1 MKNYIIALTLFFS
14 VSLPSCDTLQQA
26 ANDYLNEPTLAEIGM
41 GLKQALEFGIS
52 EGATVLSKRDGYFK
66 SVYKILL
73 PEEARVVTERL
84 KIIPGFTNLEE
95 IILEKLNRAAEDAA
109 KSAAPIFLDAIREMT
124 FDDAMRILMG
134 ADNAATT
141 YLNQKTFTPLYQ
153 EFKPVIVTSLNKF
166 NAIQYWADAV
176 NAYNKIPFVEKV
188 NPNLDEYVTEKALE
202 GLFGMVAN
210 KELAIRNDLSQRTT
224 DLLKKVFAKQDR
236 N

>member
-1 MKNYIIALTLFFS
+1 MKKHIIALTIFFAIT
-14 VSLPSCDTLQQA
+14 LPSCDTLRQA
-26 ANDYLNEPTLAEIGM
+26 ADDYLNEPTLAEIGM

-52 EGATVLSKRDGYFK
+52 EGSKILAERDGYYK

-73 PEEARVVTERL
+73 PEEARIVTERL
-84 KIIPGFTNLEE
+84 KVIPGFTNLEE

-109 KSAAPIFLDAIREMT
+109 KSAAPIFVDAIQAMT
-124 FDDAMRILMG
+124 FDDALNILMG
-134 ADNAATT
+134 ADDAATQ
-141 YLNQKTFTPLYQ
+141 YLNRKTFDPLYQ

-176 NAYNKIPFVEKV
+176 NAYNKIPFVDKV

-202 GLFGMVAN
+202 GLFAMVAK
-210 KELAIRNDLSQRTT
+210 KELAIRNDISQRTT

-236 N
+236 K